1 MNEKKTTELFVIIH
15 PSERTG
21 GFIKMKYVIYFSM
34 SSSFLP
40 WFERLNEHAQAK
52 FAYGDK
58 ELGMTLAEH
67 PESRVVYVGSMD
79 EGSLGAARK
88 RGLKELDVVAAIDG
102 VERLELQKMGLKVS
116 KCLRIQL

>member
-1 MNEKKTTELFVIIH
+1 MKKKTTELFVIIH
-15 PSERTG
+15 PSERMSR
-21 GFIKMKYVIYFSM
+21 FKKMKYVIYFSM